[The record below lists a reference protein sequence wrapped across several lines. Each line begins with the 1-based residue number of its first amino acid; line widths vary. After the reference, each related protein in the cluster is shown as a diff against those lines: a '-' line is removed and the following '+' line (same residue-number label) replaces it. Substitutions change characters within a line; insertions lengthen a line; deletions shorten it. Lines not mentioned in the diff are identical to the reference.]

1 MATTSTEPTP
11 TGVAQLATQRVRLER
26 LALLGVFGTQVA
38 PAALVRE
45 ANGDI
50 QRVSVGDRV
59 AGGTVT
65 AIGEDRLVLS
75 RATGQK
81 VLRLPKG

>member
-1 MATTSTEPTP
+1 MATTDTQATP
-11 TGVAQLATQRVRLER
+11 TGVAQLATERVHLDRV
-26 LALLGVFGTQVA
+26 ALLGIFGTQSA

-45 ANGDI
+45 ADGDTA
-50 QRVSVGDRV
+50 RVQVGDRV

-65 AIGEDRLVLS
+65 AIGEDRVVVS

>member
-1 MATTSTEPTP
+1 MGTTQAEVTQK
-11 TGVAQLATQRVRLER
+11 GVAQLATQTVHLDRI
-26 LALLGVFGTQVA
+26 ALLGIFGTQSA

-45 ANGDI
+45 ADGDT

-65 AIGEDRLVLS
+65 AIGDDRLVLS

>member
-1 MATTSTEPTP
+1 MATTDTKATP
-11 TGVAQLATQRVRLER
+11 TGVAQLATERVHLER
-26 LALLGVFGTQVA
+26 VALLGIFGTQSA

-45 ANGDI
+45 ADGGTT
-50 QRVSVGDRV
+50 RVHVGDRV

-65 AIGEDRLVLS
+65 AIGEDRVVLS

-81 VLRLPKG
+81 VLRLPNG

>member
-1 MATTSTEPTP
+1 MTLQNQEPTP
-11 TGVAQLATQRVRLER
+11 EGVAQLATDTVHLDRV
-26 LALLGVFGTQVA
+26 ALLGIFGTQSA

-45 ANGDI
+45 ADGDTV
-50 QRVSVGDRV
+50 RVNVGDRA

-65 AIGEDRLVLS
+65 AIGEDRLVVS